1 LRTAHPESP
10 VTRHLP
16 VGAEI
21 VNEGTDFRVWAPKR
35 RRVRARLEETSEIVE
50 LAPEEDGYFSGFSAS
65 TRPGVRYRFL
75 LDEDEQQ
82 YPDPASRFQPEGPH
96 GPSEI
101 VDPRAFAWTDD
112 AWGGIDARGQVIY
125 EMHIGSFTREGTWQ
139 AAGAQLQELQAAG
152 ITAIE
157 VMPIAAFAGRWG
169 WGYDGVNL
177 FAPTHLYGS
186 PDDARRFVNDA
197 HRLGIGV
204 ILDVVYNHFGPDG
217 NYIAQFADDYFTSE
231 FENDWGAAINFASRP
246 VREFFTANVRYWI
259 SEFHFD
265 GLRFDATQD
274 IHDRT
279 PEHILAVLA
288 RAARTAGGE
297 RSIYLVAENEPQHA
311 RLVRDSRHGGY
322 GLTALWNDDF
332 HHAATVALTGRKEAY
347 YTDYTGSPQE
357 FVSAAKYGYLF
368 QGQWYSWQKKER
380 GLPALDLEPWT
391 FVAYLQ
397 NHDQVANSARGE
409 RPNTIAAAGRYR
421 AMTAWLLLG
430 PATPMLFQ
438 GQEFGAS
445 TPFLYFC
452 DHNATL
458 CQQVAKGRKEFLAQ
472 FPSIATPEAQSHL
485 PAPNDPSTFE
495 RSKLDF
501 GERARKA
508 PQYKLHKDLIR
519 LRALD
524 RTLRNVRR
532 GSFDGATLGPSAFL
546 LRYFGDDDGDRLL
559 IVNFGID
566 LAVYKTSEPLVAP
579 PAGQRWEL
587 RWSSEDP
594 EYGGSG
600 TVAPEAS
607 DQWILAGNSAVFLA
621 AAPDF
626 HTTEEE

>member
-1 LRTAHPESP
+1 
-10 VTRHLP
+10 
-16 VGAEI
+16 
-21 VNEGTDFRVWAPKR
+21 
-35 RRVRARLEETSEIVE
+35 
-50 LAPEEDGYFSGFSAS
+50 
-65 TRPGVRYRFL
+65 
-75 LDEDEQQ
+75 
-82 YPDPASRFQPEGPH
+82 
-96 GPSEI
+96 
-101 VDPRAFAWTDD
+101 
-112 AWGGIDARGQVIY
+112 
-125 EMHIGSFTREGTWQ
+125 
-139 AAGAQLQELQAAG
+139 
-152 ITAIE
+152 
-157 VMPIAAFAGRWG
+157 
-169 WGYDGVNL
+169 
-177 FAPTHLYGS
+177 
-186 PDDARRFVNDA
+186 
-197 HRLGIGV
+197 
-204 ILDVVYNHFGPDG
+204 
-217 NYIAQFADDYFTSE
+217 
-231 FENDWGAAINFASRP
+231 
-246 VREFFTANVRYWI
+246 
-259 SEFHFD
+259 
-265 GLRFDATQD
+265 
-274 IHDRT
+274 
-279 PEHILAVLA
+279 
-288 RAARTAGGE
+288 
-297 RSIYLVAENEPQHA
+297 
-311 RLVRDSRHGGY
+311 
-322 GLTALWNDDF
+322 
-332 HHAATVALTGRKEAY
+332 
-347 YTDYTGSPQE
+347 
-357 FVSAAKYGYLF
+357 
-368 QGQWYSWQKKER
+368 
-380 GLPALDLEPWT
+380 
-391 FVAYLQ
+391 
-397 NHDQVANSARGE
+397 
-409 RPNTIAAAGRYR
+409 
-421 AMTAWLLLG
+421 MTAWLLLG